1 MALALTSGCSAP
13 AATPTPTVTPPT
25 VATPSPVVTPSA
37 TATPAPS
44 TPTASA
50 TPSRS
55 AQPSASASASK
66 RKPTV
71 TIRCTPDV
79 STESGDPLLRIR
91 YSVKDPDRVGWNVTL
106 SYTNAE
112 GPSTQTKKG
121 RGDKTEDLVAYGLED
136 PRDDPRC
143 SAKVTG

>member
-1 MALALTSGCSAP
+1 MSR
-13 AATPTPTVTPPT
+13 
-25 VATPSPVVTPSA
+25 SA
-37 TATPAPS
+37 TA
-44 TPTASA
+44 
-50 TPSRS
+50 
-55 AQPSASASASK
+55 SASASASK
-66 RKPTV
+66 RKPMV